1 MKRSSEKICDIARFL
16 HRKRDIDDDD
26 DHDHD
31 HDERDNDNEGRI
43 KGDDYRDAE

>member
-16 HRKRDIDDDD
+16 HWKRDIDDD
-26 DHDHD
+26 DHD

-43 KGDDYRDAE
+43 KGDDYRDAD

>member
-16 HRKRDIDDDD
+16 HWQRDIDDDD
-26 DHDHD
+26 DHD